1 VPRRKVVPRRHGGPA
16 FAKEIVLKTKL
27 RVLVAVT
34 LSAALLPTAT
44 QGAPLGSHWLSAAA
58 AVGELPGQ
66 SSSPAGLLGGLFG
79 GSGPTAP
86 SDPFSEAQRGP
97 LQNPPLNTAPPMLA
111 QGGFPSA
118 GNLPAAGA
126 RPMGAMPAGAMSAGA
141 MPAAM
146 PLGGAPMNIPPFGG
160 AMPAGGPAAAAGV
173 PGYGVV
179 PAGGPFAAQPGAGAP
194 AAGHP
199 SRAACDALLVQA
211 RLRLADGDWRM
222 AANHMAQ
229 AKTMNVPY
237 APQEDSPAKVEAL
250 IGQHRDLDQM
260 AQQIQQ
266 TGGDLSAVRHRQALL
281 LLEQAEALLKWKQ
294 LDAADRA
301 TRNAD
306 TLSRN
311 YAPNERNPRDM
322 SARIAQARIGSGMP
336 SAVQQTVFQQ
346 TGPLPLGRTWDNNV
360 IPVQAQQPARQ
371 FELPA
376 PPGALPGGNMTMAM
390 KLFLEG
396 EQALQSQQTDRA
408 RQLYLQAAARMDEL
422 DPTTRDRLK
431 GRLNILG
438 RGQLLDEAT
447 QKQMLLRK
455 KASSELATAQRAAR
469 TLQQNNPLGALRVL
483 QEARVAVTKAGLD
496 PQSEVQLLARADHDI
511 KLMSAYIDQNR
522 GRIELDEKNK
532 GVKDAIAREREYNV
546 QRQRALAGIVE
557 QFNQLMDQQRWAEAD
572 ALVKQAQNLDPD
584 NEEPVVRQLVWMNQF
599 RRNWTLGEQIRDDKA
614 EGLEAAMRS
623 VEDSSIPF
631 NDNRPRIFHKE
642 WRALQQRR
650 GAPRMDR
657 RRSPKEIEI
666 EQKLKSPV
674 SLQFTKAPLQEVVD
688 YLSKVTDVNMHL
700 DPTGLAASGV
710 EPNTPVTINLQQEI
724 SLRSALQ
731 LILDP
736 LRLSWVIKE
745 EVLKITSSDLRD
757 EEVYTIT
764 YDVADLVIP
773 IPNFAPTVNMGLA
786 GSIQEAYRQAQYTGV
801 GGGQSPVVVAANN
814 AGGAGGAA
822 GNLPNNVL
830 AQMGPQGLAMGRPGT
845 GPGGLEGGNQPNF
858 DTLIELIV
866 TTINPQSW
874 EEVGGPGRIN
884 RFPHN
889 LSLVISQTQETHDQ
903 IADLLGQLRRLQDLQ
918 VTIEVKF
925 ISLNDNF
932 FERIGVDFD
941 FDIDDDIDRPFQ
953 VFGKDEVGSNSGD
966 ATPLA
971 SRDLRDRDHNKDVTV
986 GLSAPG
992 VFSADLDIPFTQDS
1006 FTIATPQFGGF
1017 QPTAGGSI
1025 GFAILSDIE
1034 AFFFIQ
1040 AAQGDQR
1047 SNVLQAPKVTLFNG
1061 QSAIV
1066 QDITQSPF
1074 VISVIPVVGDFAA
1087 AYQPVIAVLS
1097 EGSFLSVQGVVSP
1110 DRRFV
1115 RMTVAPFFSTIGQV
1129 NTFSFDGQ
1137 QSLLDQ
1143 TSNTTSTG
1151 TASSEIARQN
1161 NFQRQQQ
1168 ATTVQLPS
1176 FSFITVTTTVSV
1188 PDGGTVLLGGI
1199 KRLSEGRSEF
1209 GVPILSKVPYVNRLF
1224 KNVGIGRETQSLLMM
1239 VTPRIII
1246 QEEEEALL

>member
-1 VPRRKVVPRRHGGPA
+1 
-16 FAKEIVLKTKL
+16 LKTKP
-27 RVLVAVT
+27 RIFVAVT
-34 LSAALLPTAT
+34 LSAALLPTVT
-44 QGAPLGSHWLSAAA
+44 QGAPLGIHWLTAAA
-58 AVGELPGQ
+58 AVGDVPGQ
-66 SSSPAGLLGGLFG
+66 SNSPGGLLGGLFG
-79 GSGPTAP
+79 GGSAP
-86 SDPFSEAQRGP
+86 PANDPFADAQRGP
-97 LQNPPLNTAPPMLA
+97 MQNPPVNTAPPSA
-111 QGGFPSA
+111 APGGFPGTGS
-118 GNLPAAGA
+118 LPPGGVA
-126 RPMGAMPAGAMSAGA
+126 RA
-141 MPAAM
+141 
-146 PLGGAPMNIPPFGG
+146 GG
-160 AMPAGGPAAAAGV
+160 AMPYGGAAPFGGV
-173 PGYGVV
+173 Q
-179 PAGGPFAAQPGAGAP
+179 PAGGVTPTIGLPGNGVMPAGGAYPYGGGAMSPLGAGATAPGAGAYP
-194 AAGHP
+194 GAAGANQP
-199 SRAACDALLVQA
+199 SRAACDALLVQS
-211 RLRLADGDWRM
+211 RLRLIDGDWRT
-222 AANHMAQ
+222 ASNLVGQ
-229 AKTMNVPY
+229 AKAMNVTY
-237 APQEDSPAKVEAL
+237 GPQDDSPAKVEAF
-250 IGQHRDLDQM
+250 IGQHRETEQL

-266 TGGDLSAVRHRQALL
+266 SGGDVSAVRQRQAQLF
-281 LLEQAEALLKWKQ
+281 LEQAEALLKWSQ
-294 LDAADRA
+294 VDAAERA
-301 TRNAD
+301 TRNAESC
-306 TLSRN
+306 SRN
-311 YAPNERNPRDM
+311 YSQYERNPRDLY
-322 SARIAQARIGSGMP
+322 ARIAQARGAAG
-336 SAVQQTVFQQ
+336 VQRAVFQQ
-346 TGPLPLGRTWDNNV
+346 TGPLPLGRTWDSNV
-360 IPVQAQQPARQ
+360 VQAQAQQPQQ
-371 FELPA
+371 FELPP
-376 PPGALPGGNMTMAM
+376 PPGAGPGPGLGSNMNTAM

-396 EQALQSQQTDRA
+396 EQALQAQQTDRA

-422 DPTTRDRLK
+422 DLLTQDRLK

-438 RGQLLDEAT
+438 RGQLLDETA
-447 QKQMLLRK
+447 QKQIALRR
-455 KASSELATAQRAAR
+455 KASAELATAQRAAR
-469 TLQQNNPLGALRVL
+469 TLQQNNPLGAQRVL

-496 PQSEVQLLARADHDI
+496 PQSEVQLLARVDHDI
-511 KLMSAYIDQNR
+511 KLMSTYIEQNR
-522 GRIELDEKNK
+522 GRIELDDKNDR
-532 GVKDAIAREREYNV
+532 VKKELARERQYNIQK
-546 QRQRALAGIVE
+546 QRTLAGIVE

-572 ALVKQAQNLDPD
+572 VLVKQAQNLDPD
-584 NEEPVVRQLVWMNQF
+584 NTEPVVRQLVWTNRF
-599 RRNWTLGEQIRDDKA
+599 RSNLVTGEQIRDAKA
-614 EGLEAAMRS
+614 GGFEKAMASVDEASEAFDDR
-623 VEDSSIPF
+623 
-631 NDNRPRIFHKE
+631 NPRRFPKN
-642 WRALQQRR
+642 WDALRLRR

-674 SLQFTKAPLQEVVD
+674 SLQFNKAPLQEVVE

-710 EPNTPVTINLQQEI
+710 EPNTPVTVNLQQEI

-731 LILDP
+731 IILHP
-736 LRLSWVIKE
+736 LRLSWVIKD
-745 EVLKITSSDLRD
+745 EVLKVTSSDLRD
-757 EEVYTIT
+757 EEVYTVT

-773 IPNFAPTVNMGLA
+773 IPNFTPTVNMGLA
-786 GSIQEAYRQAQYTGV
+786 GSIQEAYRQAQYTGGV
-801 GGGQSPVVVAANN
+801 AGQAPVVVAASNT
-814 AGGAGGAA
+814 GGANAKLA
-822 GNLPNNVL
+822 DNVL
-830 AQMGPQGLAMGRPGT
+830 AQLGPQGLNMGRPGT

-889 LSLVISQTQETHDQ
+889 LSLVISQTQETHSQ
-903 IADLLGQLRRLQDLQ
+903 IEDLLSQLRRLQDLQ

-941 FDIDDDIDRPFQ
+941 FDINDNIDSPFMI
-953 VFGKDEVGSNSGD
+953 FGK
-966 ATPLA
+966 PLNGGKPDSA
-971 SRDLRDRDHNKDVTV
+971 LTTAQRDMRDRDKARSVTV

-992 VFSADLDIPFTQDS
+992 VFSSDLDIPFSQDS
-1006 FTIATPQFGGF
+1006 FSIAVPQFGGF

-1025 GFAILSDIE
+1025 GFAILTDIE

-1115 RMTVAPFFSTIGQV
+1115 RMTVAPFFSTIGKV
-1129 NTFSFDGQ
+1129 NQFSFDGQ
-1137 QSLLDQ
+1137 QSLTDQ
-1143 TSNTTSTG
+1143 SDNTTDTGSTTSKLTKTSN
-1151 TASSEIARQN
+1151 
-1161 NFQRQQQ
+1161 FQSAQR

-1246 QEEEEALL
+1246 QEEEESLL